1 MVQSQ
6 KKLYYVNHRQCF
18 YLTKWFLK
26 KITNHG
32 QITNHCPSRISNIF
46 QQFFRS
52 VAMTL
57 FVVLEDSR
65 AVFAWWIHTSSSPAT
80 EFLATAGA
88 IFPQNSSQE
97 WRSRRAPAPVFVAT
111 RSHELTEDHEDQSKA
126 EQLVEKSHF
135 SLRSSRIR
143 RQSWAPLY
151 KL

>member
-1 MVQSQ
+1 MQSQ
-6 KKLYYVNHRQCF
+6 NKTLLCKHRQCF

-32 QITNHCPSRISNIF
+32 QCPSRISNIF

-65 AVFAWWIHTSSSPAT
+65 AVFAWWIHTSSSPVT

-97 WRSRRAPAPVFVAT
+97 WRSRRAPAPVFVAI

-135 SLRSSRIR
+135 SLRSKRIR

>member
-1 MVQSQ
+1 MVESQ
-6 KKLYYVNHRQCF
+6 NNTLLCKHNHRQCF

-26 KITNHG
+26 KITIHG
-32 QITNHCPSRISNIF
+32 HCPSRISNIF

-52 VAMTL
+52 VAKTL
-57 FVVLEDSR
+57 FIVLEDSR
-65 AVFAWWIHTSSSPAT
+65 AVFAWWIHTSSSPVT

-97 WRSRRAPAPVFVAT
+97 WRSRRAPAPVFVAI

-126 EQLVEKSHF
+126 EQLVESHF